1 MKKNK
6 YYIYLVASS
15 YYKDIANRQIK
26 FASERLNKLFGSNK
40 LILKVVNIEGSLE
53 VPYIVNYIFKKFKKL
68 MELSL
73 QAA

>member
-53 VPYIVNYIFKKFKKL
+53 VPYIVN
-68 MELSL
+68 
-73 QAA
+73 